1 MPPTGA
7 PTEQAQKVLALLPVL
22 RQWVTMRVQQ
32 ASADCD
38 LSLRQYAALHG
49 IREGAS
55 SPGELARLWQVTP
68 AALTGIVDRLER
80 RGLVR
85 RTPDPSDRRRLC
97 LVLTEEGLRTSRQ
110 VESALTTDLATQL
123 ATASPAELAELGRAL
138 DLLQQT
144 LAALEERAPST
155 GANLWS

>member
-1 MPPTGA
+1 
-7 PTEQAQKVLALLPVL
+7 
-22 RQWVTMRVQQ
+22 
-32 ASADCD
+32 
-38 LSLRQYAALHG
+38 
-49 IREGAS
+49 
-55 SPGELARLWQVTP
+55 
-68 AALTGIVDRLER
+68 
-80 RGLVR
+80 VR

-144 LAALEERAPST
+144 LAALEERARST

>member
-32 ASADCD
+32 ASADRD

-97 LVLTEEGLRTSRQ
+97 LALTEEGLRTSRQ